1 MAKKHTQSPQI
12 KQLSWGKMTVEGV
25 GSGKD
30 FKLWPGGGRPW
41 DWSETGTQHYP
52 GIQPADVEE
61 LLQHGADEVV
71 LSQGM
76 MRALQTCPETIK
88 LLQSK
93 GVKVHI
99 AETKL
104 AREIYNELA
113 EEGKAIG
120 GLFHST
126 C

>member
-1 MAKKHTQSPQI
+1 MTKKQNQSPQI
-12 KQLSWGKMTVEGV
+12 IHLSWGKMTVEGV

-41 DWSETGTQHYP
+41 NWSETGTQHNP

-61 LLQHGADEVV
+61 LLQHGANEVV

-76 MRALQTCPETIK
+76 LRALQTCPETIK
-88 LLQSK
+88 LLQAK
-93 GVKVHI
+93 GIKVHI

-113 EEGKAIG
+113 GEGKTIG

>member
-1 MAKKHTQSPQI
+1 MAKKHNQSPQI
-12 KQLSWGKMTVEGV
+12 KELSWGKMTVEGV

-41 DWSETGTQHYP
+41 DWSETGTQHSP

-76 MRALQTCPETIK
+76 MRALHTCPETIK
-88 LLQSK
+88 LLQDK

-113 EEGKAIG
+113 GEGRAIG